1 MSSGQFPA
9 QAIPLADFKNLL
21 GITLDGPI
29 NVRVSR
35 TNSQALSQD
44 QATARAQFVK
54 ECESEQPRRAP
65 SAYSQY
71 QPYRYS
77 PEQQLNSCVSRKLAA
92 WQNENPSTVSMGV
105 FVTGDEIIP
114 TWSSS
119 GSSTSRHN
127 TVAQSSYDSLVQS
140 QRFPELGRTPVA
152 DIAIQDYAALVQTL
166 REACPDQTAILLAS
180 ASLIGSDYDT
190 STLVRVT
197 QTDFGAL
204 EAKALLQQQGRTE
217 YARRMSE
224 LAAQNLES
232 QRQSLIQQ
240 AALLATQPSP
250 QLAVPTTSRTQQAA
264 AQTTW
269 QLIPGG
275 SIIGSPIIETV
286 TGVEP
291 RGTPPP
297 PSGILVVANQQ
308 ALVQQSNDALQRQT
322 RGTTTAASQAAAA
335 LTLGMS
341 TAFIG

>member
-1 MSSGQFPA
+1 MTGSHSPGKKGKYHVKQLFADAYGTLNKIQAILHRAVSLALILLIILLFSTSVFAQQTCTPVEIDDCARIPGGFCEQVSPTGARCVSAAILLDEEERKKDDCERNFLDFPQLASTMSSGQFPA

-92 WQNENPSTVSMGV
+92 WQNENPSTVSIGV

-152 DIAIQDYAALVQTL
+152 DIAI
-166 REACPDQTAILLAS
+166 PDS
-180 ASLIGSDYDT
+180 
-190 STLVRVT
+190 
-197 QTDFGAL
+197 
-204 EAKALLQQQGRTE
+204 
-217 YARRMSE
+217 
-224 LAAQNLES
+224 
-232 QRQSLIQQ
+232 
-240 AALLATQPSP
+240 
-250 QLAVPTTSRTQQAA
+250 
-264 AQTTW
+264 
-269 QLIPGG
+269 
-275 SIIGSPIIETV
+275 
-286 TGVEP
+286 
-291 RGTPPP
+291 
-297 PSGILVVANQQ
+297 
-308 ALVQQSNDALQRQT
+308 
-322 RGTTTAASQAAAA
+322 
-335 LTLGMS
+335 
-341 TAFIG
+341 